1 MAKIKPKSIPNKE
14 LYKLLDEFY
23 SIVTLL
29 ETKEEVRNFF
39 KDLLSSSEALMLA
52 RRIQIAKLL
61 VAGGSYDAI
70 RETTGAGY
78 ATIGNVQR
86 WLDAG
91 FGGYIRAL
99 GNLNK
104 KLAEKE
110 TAYAKS
116 YSDPFSEVKRKYPA
130 YFAISNMF
138 EQLDKWNKERQ
149 KRRKKRSF

>member
-1 MAKIKPKSIPNKE
+1 MAKIKPKSIPNKK
-14 LYKLLDEFY
+14 LYELLDEFY

-29 ETKEEVRNFF
+29 ETKEEVKNFF

-91 FGGYIRAL
+91 FGGYIKAL
-99 GNLNK
+99 ENLNDK
-104 KLAEKE
+104 IQRGEAQ
-110 TAYAKS
+110 YAKS
-116 YSDPFSEVKRKYPA
+116 SNDSWSAIKKKYPTH
-130 YFAISNMF
+130 FAISNMF
-138 EQLDKWNKERQ
+138 EQLEKWNQERQ
-149 KRRKKRSF
+149 KRRKKKIF

>member
-29 ETKEEVRNFF
+29 ETKEEVKNFF

-70 RETTGAGY
+70 RETIGAGY

-91 FGGYIRAL
+91 FGGYIKAL
-99 GNLNK
+99 ENLNNK
-104 KLAEKE
+104 IRRGEAQ
-110 TAYAKS
+110 YAKS
-116 YSDPFSEVKRKYPA
+116 SNDSWGTIKKKYPA
-130 YFAISNMF
+130 YFAISGMF
-138 EQLDKWNKERQ
+138 EQLGKWREERQ
-149 KRRKKRSF
+149 KRRKKRNF